1 MAETS
6 SLLNCRTGHSVPGVR
21 IPPPPQKTP
30 LICSEA
36 FFCVSTICCAD
47 RTYLPAFL
55 KRSFWKPFS
64 ITVLMQVLVLRK
76 PLNMV
81 ASAL

>member
-1 MAETS
+1 MTEKSAP
-6 SLLNCRTGHSVPGVR
+6 SLLERRLFWHYGLPAAGGRGCRRTKSDE
-21 IPPPPQKTP
+21 IP
-30 LICSEA
+30 EE
-36 FFCVSTICCAD
+36 VAD